1 MATVQGWHIVSG
13 DWRALDDD
21 RRRRFWP
28 LVADRIRVALEFE
41 IEAGQVEIDALELP
55 FYRGLRTGAEGQPV
69 ENGEFVYE
77 LIQVGLPVD
86 IDFVGLKR
94 WCFFL
99 WDGADD
105 LVALDGLSSTI
116 HELNEAIGIDLDAPG
131 SATSRDRA
139 ATYLAFF
146 CAFLVDE
153 VGKENGSAPFGRY
166 LSPFPLM
173 SGPSSRGWVPAAR
186 KAIAKSAAG
195 SFPEILIE
203 RPVALSLDELTSAS
217 ADPDG
222 SAEEMG
228 REFVSAPIADS
239 ARALV
244 CLYGPSLHRAQFR
257 LVFRHPRDG
266 KWRDGEVVMVD
277 DGDATSP
284 DWLPPLFVKSWHRR
298 VAFFCAGEGPPPPD
312 EVSIRPELF
321 GSLATDPDFLPAAR
335 GVPGAFE
342 RVLDRLD
349 EADRA
354 AVGDLLRLLAIR
366 HWGGGL
372 GERCIRIA
380 GDLELASPGEEIA
393 TAIDLDAPIRVEG
406 HLVFVGATFRAPVR
420 LANWQIG
427 GRVNGSGANA
437 LRSLTLANFRVENGI
452 GRVAADS
459 PGRIEYPDNAI
470 KLDEL
475 RVEGTLD
482 LKSLHAQGGLSLRRA
497 NVGGRLT
504 LARVRLGRHRVSG
517 KPGALSAGHAVVG
530 GSLDAEGLAAHGE
543 LALSNARIGGDVDLS
558 GAWVARPYGV
568 AAKSLST
575 GGDLHLNRY
584 RSLAGEAPHVSDLS
598 PTLIGGSFDAEN
610 ATVEGSVYACHCHV
624 LGNLDFRGADIGH
637 NLTLYGVHGAGGLP
651 PWARATI
658 VLGEISA
665 YGARVGGCV
674 NIDGTICSQIEFN
687 FLRAEALFVYPGAG
701 SGLPLAVVPPAQS
714 ESSEP
719 AEPPVCMH
727 MSHARIGGVFAEG
740 VQLGGAVRAINMRID
755 GDFRMTV
762 GRKLAASIAA
772 QRHVE
777 MAPMEFAWR
786 VARSAASDELALP
799 TVVSAHAGL
808 RAFVA
813 DAERLG
819 NQAVAV
825 GDSEEAYGAL
835 PCKVDG
841 DVRLDGLDCGGSLD
855 LGGIHARRVSLNGV
869 RIANALS
876 LADDRSA
883 ASDVQRARLGGGLC
897 LRNATVGGETRID
910 RCDAVGE
917 IDVRDAEL
925 AGGLRVVDCRLDAR
939 LAGDG
944 GPSGPARAGLRVN
957 NVRTRSDLVL
967 AGVHSRTC
975 EIGECAIGGDLAI
988 GRDSDAGPSDA
999 DSSRGS
1005 CTRFDD
1011 LRIVATRIDG
1021 ELSLAGLNVEDR
1033 IDLTD
1038 TRSGRGLRVAS
1049 GQDVSCLAFDMTR
1062 FATEAD
1068 VELPGLLCGQ
1078 GGQVHRANRTGAG
1091 ATRTAGGWLS
1101 RVLRRFP
1108 RYWDDLTLPEEPMR
1122 SRLAGLDLVA
1132 RHAQIGGEFLLPVGD
1147 GVMRTADLAFSSAD
1161 RVEVTGCAF
1170 SGFDSKDVAL
1180 SLRGAHFQ
1188 SALLAEPLPRRVDL
1202 REASVAHWD
1211 IKSAGGRA
1219 AASSTTYLDFVHR
1232 SWPYTQAAYTKLEQ
1246 DYRDSGQHKDAD
1258 YFLAAAGWRTWR
1270 WSMIRP
1276 TFDSWIAGLLVL
1288 AAALAATYLAGR
1300 FGWGWGGVVL
1310 VLAGTLY
1317 AFLSPIDVFK
1327 RASRSL
1333 IGLFI
1338 VAPFQ
1343 LLYGFG
1349 IRWWLPLVL
1358 SAVLL
1363 VTVTLPVMSDCR
1375 NLRVPNVDASTPRS
1389 AGAAPGAEGTA
1400 RGPAN
1405 RTSLLAALGA
1415 DIPAGPEVALSC
1427 RLRPANASAQE
1438 AAQVDWNLGEAL
1450 WLALRYHLPV
1460 VPIDTFFHGERAESV
1475 RPSSGPLHLAWAGS
1489 DGARHEQP
1497 IEWITPI
1504 AYARAVYLLSWLV
1517 IPFSLIFAAARI
1529 QRKFRLQKD

>member
-1 MATVQGWHIVSG
+1 M
-13 DWRALDDD
+13 
-21 RRRRFWP
+21 
-28 LVADRIRVALEFE
+28 ADRIRVALEFE
-41 IEAGQVEIDALELP
+41 IEAGRVAIDALELP
-55 FYRGLRTGAEGQPV
+55 FYRGLRTGPEGQPV

-86 IDFVGLKR
+86 IDFLGLKR

-99 WDGADD
+99 WDGETD
-105 LVALDGLSSTI
+105 LIALDGLSSTI
-116 HELNEAIGIDLDAPG
+116 HELNESIGIDLDSSG
-131 SATSRDRA
+131 SAISRDRA

-153 VGKENGSAPFGRY
+153 FGKENGSAPFGRY

-186 KAIAKSAAG
+186 EAIAKAAVG

-203 RPVALSLDELTSAS
+203 RPVAPSLDEFTGAS
-217 ADPDG
+217 AGPDG
-222 SAEEMG
+222 SAGERK
-228 REFVSAPIADS
+228 REFISAPITES

-257 LVFRHPRDG
+257 LVFRNPRDG
-266 KWRDGEVVMVD
+266 KWRNGEVVMVN

-284 DWLPPLFVKSWHRR
+284 DRLPPLFVKSWHRR
-298 VAFFCAGEGPPPPD
+298 VAFFCAREGPPPPD

-321 GSLATDPDFLPAAR
+321 GALATDPDFLPAAR

-393 TAIDLDAPIRVEG
+393 TAIDLDAPIRVDG

-420 LANWQIG
+420 LANWRIG
-427 GRVNGSGANA
+427 GRVNGSGASA

-452 GRVAADS
+452 GRVAADR

-530 GSLDAEGLAAHGE
+530 GSLDAEGLAADGE

-558 GAWVARPYGV
+558 GAWVARPHGV
-568 AAKSLST
+568 VAKSLSA

-584 RSLAGEAPHVSDLS
+584 RGIGGEPPHIPDLA
-598 PTLIGGSFDAEN
+598 PTLIGGTFDAEN

-687 FLRAEALFVYPGAG
+687 FLRAEALFVYPGTG

-740 VQLGGAVRAINMRID
+740 VQLGSALRAINMRID
-755 GDFRMTV
+755 GDFRLRV
-762 GRKLAASIAA
+762 ARRLAASIAA
-772 QRHVE
+772 QRHVD
-777 MAPMEFAWR
+777 MAPLEFAWR
-786 VARSAASDELALP
+786 VALLAASDEPALP
-799 TVVSAHAGL
+799 TVASAHAGL
-808 RAFVA
+808 RAFA
-813 DAERLG
+813 AEAERLG
-819 NQAVAV
+819 NPVAAV
-825 GDSEEAYGAL
+825 DDPEEAFGAL
-835 PCKVDG
+835 ACKVDG
-841 DVRLDGLDCGGSLD
+841 DVRLDGLDCGGNLD
-855 LGGIHARRVSLNGV
+855 LGGIHARHVSLNGV
-869 RIANALS
+869 RIANALC
-876 LADDRSA
+876 LADDRPA
-883 ASDVQRARLGGGLC
+883 ASGARRARIGGGLC

-910 RCDAVGE
+910 HCDAVGE

-925 AGGLRVVDCRLDAR
+925 AGGLRVIDCRLEA
-939 LAGDG
+939 ASAEEG
-944 GPSGPARAGLRVN
+944 GPTGPIRAALRVN

-967 AGVHSRTC
+967 AGVHSQTC
-975 EIGECAIGGDLAI
+975 EIGECVIGGDLAI
-988 GRDSDAGPSDA
+988 GRGSDAGSSDA
-999 DSSRGS
+999 DSSRGGRTS
-1005 CTRFDD
+1005 FDD

-1021 ELSLAGLNVEDR
+1021 ELALACLDVEDR

-1038 TRSGRGLRVAS
+1038 SRSGRGLRVAS

-1078 GGQVHRANRTGAG
+1078 GGQFHRANRTGAG
-1091 ATRTAGGWLS
+1091 ATRSVGRWLS
-1101 RVLRRFP
+1101 RLLRRLP

-1147 GVMRTADLAFSSAD
+1147 GVMRTADLAFANAD

-1170 SGFDSKDVAL
+1170 SGFDPKDVAL
-1180 SLRGAHFQ
+1180 CLRGANFQ

-1246 DYRDSGQHKDAD
+1246 DYRDGGQHKDAD

-1276 TFDSWIAGLLVL
+1276 AFDGWGVKLLILLAGVL
-1288 AAALAATYLAGR
+1288 AAVTALRFGIGWGAATL
-1300 FGWGWGGVVL
+1300 VV
-1310 VLAGTLY
+1310 VGTVHAL
-1317 AFLSPIDVFK
+1317 LSPIHDVFK

-1363 VTVTLPVMSDCR
+1363 LTVTLPVMSDCR
-1375 NLRVPNVDASTPRS
+1375 NLQVPGVDASMPRT
-1389 AGAAPGAEGTA
+1389 AGAAPGAEGSA

-1415 DIPAGPEVALSC
+1415 DIAAGPEVELSC
-1427 RLRPANASAQE
+1427 GLRPANASAQE
-1438 AAQVDWNLGEAL
+1438 APRVDWNLGEAL

-1460 VPIDTFFHGERAESV
+1460 VPIDAFFHGERAESV

-1489 DGARHEQP
+1489 DGAHQGEP
-1497 IEWITPI
+1497 IEWVSPI